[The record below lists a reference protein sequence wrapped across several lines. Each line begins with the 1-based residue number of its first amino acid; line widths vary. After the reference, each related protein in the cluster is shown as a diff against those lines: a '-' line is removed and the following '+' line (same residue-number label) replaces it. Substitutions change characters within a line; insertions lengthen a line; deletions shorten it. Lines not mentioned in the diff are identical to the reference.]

1 MGANLYQAG
10 QVSSLAST
18 QGAMLG
24 FQIDQKL
31 RENLRKVEIV
41 ETRRMVVKLTGILED
56 AIDYI
61 PTHSS
66 YSGVVI
72 PISGE
77 FAKSLNIDE
86 SDFDE
91 ISDMEI
97 ARNLKRTVRKAKS
110 DLSSIWNEAIAN
122 EAAAIGTSL
131 AHGSNHSGFQE
142 SWIPDEGELIGEIY
156 SLINNHQAVATYF
169 FVRHIKRTGRQNLF
183 QIEDGKSSYEIQ
195 IGPKGFVGNN
205 FCVRLGDGII
215 SDEKIKMRGIG
226 GTTGSGKFK
235 LPNGK
240 TYQFSLKI
248 VGWIAG
254 LADYGFSGFAPKDAV
269 FTNDEGTEFRVPTL

>member
-1 MGANLYQAG
+1 MGVLNTGANLYQAG

-61 PTHSS
+61 PTHPS

-72 PISGE
+72 PISTE
-77 FAKSLNIDE
+77 FAKSLDIDE
-86 SDFDE
+86 SYFDE
-91 ISDMEI
+91 VPDMEL

-110 DLSSIWNEAIAN
+110 ELNSIWNEEIAN
-122 EAAAIGTSL
+122 ESVAIGTSL
-131 AHGSNHSGFQE
+131 ARGSNDSGFQE

-156 SLINNHQAVATYF
+156 SLISNHQAVAAHF
-169 FVRHIKRTGRQNLF
+169 FARHIKRSGRQNLF

-195 IGPKGFVGNN
+195 IGPKGFVGSN
-205 FCVRLGDGII
+205 FCVRLGDEVI

-226 GTTGSGKFK
+226 GPKGSGKFK

-248 VGWIAG
+248 GGV
-254 LADYGFSGFAPKDAV
+254 SGFAPKDAI
-269 FTNDEGTEFRVPTL
+269 FTNDEGTEIRVV